1 MTQRRQTRHAARHTV
16 GSAPAPAAPPQAAR
30 QNAERSQCVL
40 AQTPSLLTSTV
51 PVLHPLAIHPRQVLQ
66 GKVQVR
72 TRHREA
78 FAVRLEAASRPSRS
92 SSVEEGRLSEGGQDA
107 SEEEMLALFNSIDV
121 DGSGRSLPEGS
132 QRAAATREVGVMSRV
147 P

>member
-1 MTQRRQTRHAARHTV
+1 MTC
-16 GSAPAPAAPPQAAR
+16 GM
-30 QNAERSQCVL
+30 
-40 AQTPSLLTSTV
+40 V
-51 PVLHPLAIHPRQVLQ
+51 PVHLFPRQVLQ

-92 SSVEEGRLSEGGQDA
+92 SSVEDGRLSEGGQDA

-121 DGSGRSLPEGS
+121 DGSGGLLAK
-132 QRAAATREVGVMSRV
+132 RAGVGCRHDSGRG
-147 P
+147 